1 LTDAQAAAYNAAG
14 FEISL
19 HLNTGGA
26 DYTPDLLHTLF
37 TNQLTQFT
45 NNFPSLP
52 PITTHRIHCIAWSSY
67 TTLPEEELRLG
78 IRLDTS
84 YYFWP
89 PKWVV
94 DRPGLFTGSGMPMR
108 FAKTDGTLIDVYQAP
123 TQMTDESGQ
132 SYPYTV
138 DTLLDRALGPEGYY
152 GAFVANM
159 HTDSVNSPGSDAIIN
174 SAINRGVP
182 VIAARQLLTW
192 LDARND
198 STFDSVDW
206 TNNTL
211 NFSITASAS
220 ARGLQGMVPIPV
232 DCSVTNI
239 TYDGNPIGYSLSEI
253 KGMQYAFF
261 TALTGNYSISII
273 PNIVPLNITAILP
286 QAGAT
291 GVNRGLDR
299 NVTFSEA
306 MYALLVNPNTFV
318 LRDSSDNVVPVSLS
332 DNASAL
338 TKVLPSAF
346 LLAPATTYTATEK
359 GGGRSPR

>member
-1 LTDAQAAAYNAAG
+1 
-14 FEISL
+14 
-19 HLNTGGA
+19 
-26 DYTPDLLHTLF
+26 
-37 TNQLTQFT
+37 
-45 NNFPSLP
+45 
-52 PITTHRIHCIAWSSY
+52 
-67 TTLPEEELRLG
+67 
-78 IRLDTS
+78 
-84 YYFWP
+84 
-89 PKWVV
+89 
-94 DRPGLFTGSGMPMR
+94 
-108 FAKTDGTLIDVYQAP
+108 
-123 TQMTDESGQ
+123 
-132 SYPYTV
+132 
-138 DTLLDRALGPEGYY
+138 
-152 GAFVANM
+152 M

-273 PNIVPLNITAILP
+273 PNVVPLNITAILP

-291 GVNRGLDR
+291 GVNRGLDS